1 MSNTEANIDNETMVT
16 LIEKGDYGAVTDAV
30 IAKLTSLPNPY
41 FLGPSGFNDD
51 DKHLAQSIVW
61 LFTGDPVNDSL
72 ENFDALKVIF
82 DAAWNI
88 DADES
93 LLAYAIKEKTIDY
106 CELFFDKLTQEENN
120 AIRERA
126 IEQLKSESDVRHSI
140 KESILY
146 YLDTKQNVH
155 AFRLI
160 KKLHAVSPHD
170 ALLAESCFLRQGVGV
185 KKNSALA
192 LSREVES
199 MQVFVDSGKV
209 HDYDYFY
216 TLLDIAHDETLMAFC
231 SDSSSVTLDSERF
244 TWYLT
249 NVESFSGIEDV
260 ISQIKSLCRIA

>member
-146 YLDTKQNVH
+146 YLDTNQNVH

-160 KKLHAVSPHD
+160 KKPYVVSPHD
-170 ALLAESCFLRQGVGV
+170 ALLAEKLLFEAGVGV
-185 KKNSALA
+185 KKNIALA
-192 LSREVES
+192 LSREVNPCKCLLIVER
-199 MQVFVDSGKV
+199 F
-209 HDYDYFY
+209 DYDYFY
-216 TLLDIAHDETLMAFC
+216 TLLDIAHDETLMTFC
-231 SDSSSVTLDSERF
+231 GDSSSVTLDSERF
-244 TWYLT
+244 MAFQPTL
-249 NVESFSGIEDV
+249 NHLVALRRSFLRLN
-260 ISQIKSLCRIA
+260 LCVALLK